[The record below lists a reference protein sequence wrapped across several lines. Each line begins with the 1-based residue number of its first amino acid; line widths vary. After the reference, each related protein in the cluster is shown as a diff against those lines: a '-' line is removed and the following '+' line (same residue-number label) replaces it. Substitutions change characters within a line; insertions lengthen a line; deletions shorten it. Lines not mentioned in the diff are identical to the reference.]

1 MEVYLY
7 KARGKGGSIYD
18 ITLNPNI
25 DFEVLRKIRGISNI
39 EILTDKIDLSVAEE
53 IINQI
58 YSGNFI
64 GKFISLQEY
73 YLNKILKSYGIK
85 KESRFITSGKPL
97 PKVEDLERIEEYIK
111 GKVISFR
118 YLMELDEIKNMDFE
132 SVVDVV
138 QTLYCERRIK
148 YTKAVKKIKNK
159 EVCSLC
165 EKEKCDVCNF
175 EHIEDDILLYA
186 ADNYNNLKPPHIEP
200 IINRS
205 SQATLNTLKEVTE
218 FIKSKR
224 EKCMLLSSP
233 KAFSIDVLVEA
244 VYEVLKVGGRVLY
257 ITSPKFMN
265 EAKQEFQSKI
275 NGARVEIVLGRKAK
289 LVECEIIVTSYTD
302 YPCFYK
308 SFDFVIFD
316 KRLLFLDL
324 HSIQDEIFKKA
335 KKERGK
341 FLKISVSLNE
351 DDKREY
357 KEMIYMPV
365 DGIKKPMPEPMNIIS
380 RYLDGTEDFIPQ
392 MAIDFI
398 LFTISK
404 KNSLIIFVPD
414 EGYIQKVY
422 YILSQTLNVDVDLID
437 YSTHKDKDGLFR
449 FMKKECGILISSD
462 AADAYLSYENTNVII
477 MYSDNRAY
485 TLEAIIYMC
494 QIPMNF
500 QGKRI
505 GEVYFV
511 SCQDTENMQ
520 MAKSTIRV
528 LNKVAW
534 EKGYLKK

>member
-18 ITLNPNI
+18 ITLNPQI
-25 DFEVLRKIRGISNI
+25 DFEVLRKIRGITNI
-39 EILTDKIDLSVAEE
+39 EILTDKIDLCVAEE

-64 GKFISLQEY
+64 GRFISLQEY

-85 KESRFITSGKPL
+85 KESRFITSGKPI

-111 GKVISFR
+111 GKIISFR
-118 YLMELDEIKNMDFE
+118 YLMELDEIKNMDYE
-132 SVVDVV
+132 LVIDVI

-148 YTKAVKKIKNK
+148 YTKAVKTIKNK
-159 EVCSLC
+159 EVCFLC

-205 SQATLNTLKEVTE
+205 SIATVNTLKEVTE

-224 EKCMLLSSP
+224 EKSMLLSSP
-233 KAFSIDVLVEA
+233 KAFSIDVLIEA

-257 ITSPKFMN
+257 ITSPKFIN

-289 LVECEIIVTSYTD
+289 LVDCEIIVTSYTD

-308 SFDFVIFD
+308 SFDLVIFD
-316 KRLLFLDL
+316 KRLIFLDL
-324 HSIQDEIFKKA
+324 TSLQDEIFKKA

-351 DDKREY
+351 EDKKEY
-357 KEMIYMPV
+357 KDLIYMPV

-380 RYLDGTEDFIPQ
+380 RYLDGTEDFMPQ

-404 KNSLIIFVPD
+404 KNNLIIFVPD

-422 YILSQTLNVDVDLID
+422 YILSQTLNIDTDLIE

-449 FMKKECGILISSD
+449 FMKKEGSILISSD

-500 QGKRI
+500 QGKKI

-511 SCQDTENMQ
+511 SCQETENMQ
-520 MAKSTIRV
+520 IAKSTIRI